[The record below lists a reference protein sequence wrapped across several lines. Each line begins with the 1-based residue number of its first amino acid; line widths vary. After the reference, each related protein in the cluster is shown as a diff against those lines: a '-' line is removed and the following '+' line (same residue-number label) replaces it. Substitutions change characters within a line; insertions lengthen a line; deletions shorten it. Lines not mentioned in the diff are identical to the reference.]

1 MGFLAEQNSR
11 VAHFGGRALAPLGLG
26 SQGSRR
32 APETRAA
39 RGEPGTATAGRTRGG
54 EQAGRASRR
63 VRPQA
68 CPGLSGDKVTQS
80 RGRHATRAEN
90 QPSLNTGHAGRRL
103 PHAESPPHGAPRSLP
118 EPQSAALYRAAR
130 RLPAVP
136 PDPVPGTFLAPDP
149 PGAQAGD
156 GAEGSRTALRP
167 GLHSDRPGSDSLQQ
181 RLLAPPSSHPPSL
194 PRARARPLHAARRKG
209 PALHGQSVL
218 PPGLRSPQQTQPAC
232 CSSRPSS
239 SWPAQGG
246 LRLTPLSRCH
256 LHQEARPPILHQ
268 PAVST
273 GDPRAPPGG
282 GPILQR
288 HPVSPLPT
296 QRPVPRW
303 QLPGP

>member
-103 PHAESPPHGAPRSLP
+103 PRAESPPHGAPRSLP

-181 RLLAPPSSHPPSL
+181 RLLAPPSSHPPQPAPCTSEAFARCPQEG
-194 PRARARPLHAARRKG
+194 PRPARTVCPATRTPIPAANAACLLLQPPQLLVACAGRSAAD
-209 PALHGQSVL
+209 PALPM
-218 PPGLRSPQQTQPAC
+218 PP
-232 CSSRPSS
+232 
-239 SWPAQGG
+239 
-246 LRLTPLSRCH
+246 
-256 LHQEARPPILHQ
+256 
-268 PAVST
+268 
-273 GDPRAPPGG
+273 PPGG
-282 GPILQR
+282 APAN
-288 HPVSPLPT
+288 SPPACGEY
-296 QRPVPRW
+296 W
-303 QLPGP
+303 